1 MRTPLAWLN
10 LAHNKTRTVLAVAGV
25 VFAVVL
31 IFMQLGFLGSAETSA
46 SKTYNAMRF
55 DILLRSPRY
64 LHLVQSRTIP
74 LGRLYQ
80 AASVPGVRS
89 VCPFY
94 VASDR
99 WRNPVDG
106 TRRAILVLGVRP
118 EDPVFAVEELKAK
131 VGLLTSAE
139 FALVDRQ
146 SRREFGPQD
155 GRRFGE
161 ADVGVTA
168 EVGQREVRI
177 VGHFALG
184 TGFTADGSV
193 LLSDEGFRR
202 VCSYYPRGEA
212 NLGLVTLD
220 QGARLDAVVARLKEA
235 LPEDVEVV
243 PRTEVIR
250 REVDRWVNETAIG
263 VVFQFGVVVAM
274 IVGAAIVYQVLSSD
288 VSSHL
293 AEYATLKAIGYSG
306 RFLAGVVLQQAIALA
321 ALGFLP
327 ALLIAEGL
335 YALTRS
341 MASLPIEMSFGRVV
355 FVLALSVAM
364 CMLSGLGALRKLRTA
379 DPADLF

>member
-1 MRTPLAWLN
+1 
-10 LAHNKTRTVLAVAGV
+10 
-25 VFAVVL
+25 
-31 IFMQLGFLGSAETSA
+31 
-46 SKTYNAMRF
+46 
-55 DILLRSPRY
+55 
-64 LHLVQSRTIP
+64 
-74 LGRLYQ
+74 
-80 AASVPGVRS
+80 
-89 VCPFY
+89 
-94 VASDR
+94 
-99 WRNPVDG
+99 
-106 TRRAILVLGVRP
+106 
-118 EDPVFAVEELKAK
+118 
-131 VGLLTSAE
+131 
-139 FALVDRQ
+139 
-146 SRREFGPQD
+146 
-155 GRRFGE
+155 
-161 ADVGVTA
+161 
-168 EVGQREVRI
+168 VRI
-177 VGHFALG
+177 VGHLALG